1 MPTIDTKGIHMTIFL
16 YAIKKQG
23 DYEIKDLCV

>member
-1 MPTIDTKGIHMTIFL
+1 MPTIDMQNIHTTIFL
-16 YAIKKQG
+16 YPIKKQG